1 MPVYGYR
8 CTRGHHFEIQQRITE
23 PPLTQCPECGA
34 PVTRVFYPVGIIFK
48 GGGFYKTDSRGA
60 GSDGSITPADGAKT
74 DTKTDSGTKAD
85 AGNKAKS
92 TPDTGSSKPAG
103 PPPAKTEEKT
113 STEEG
118 AA

>member
-8 CTRGHHFEIQQRITE
+8 CSRGHHFEIQQRITE
-23 PPLTQCPECGA
+23 PPLSQCPECGA

-60 GSDGSITPADGAKT
+60 SSDGSITPADGAKT
-74 DTKTDSGTKAD
+74 ETKSESETKPKSAPD
-85 AGNKAKS
+85 A
-92 TPDTGSSKPAG
+92 GSSKPAST
-103 PPPAKTEEKT
+103 PPPAKTEPKA

>member
-8 CTRGHHFEIQQRITE
+8 CSRGHHFEVQQRITE
-23 PPLTQCPECGA
+23 APLSQCPDCGA

-60 GSDGSITPADGAKT
+60 SGDGSVTPAEPSKT
-74 DTKTDSGTKAD
+74 ETKTETK
-85 AGNKAKS
+85 
-92 TPDTGSSKPAG
+92 TESKT
-103 PPPAKTEEKT
+103 PAKKEEKT
-113 STEEG
+113 SPKEG